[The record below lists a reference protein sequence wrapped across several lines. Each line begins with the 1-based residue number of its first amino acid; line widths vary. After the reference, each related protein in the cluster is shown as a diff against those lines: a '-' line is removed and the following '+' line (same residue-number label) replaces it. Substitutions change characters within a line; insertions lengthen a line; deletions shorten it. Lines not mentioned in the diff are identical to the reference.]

1 ISIWLNQAVKG
12 VRDREGNN
20 IHNAHLLTLFH
31 RLCKLLFFRIRP
43 VFIYDGDAP
52 LLKKQTLAIRR
63 QRKEEMALESKQ
75 THEKLLRTFLKRQA
89 IKAAL
94 GGRSK
99 ETIPSI
105 SSVRRD
111 EEDELYVLP
120 ALPPVEEKERSSSDE
135 EPEGDEAQTQE
146 CYLTF
151 QDEIYENPNSIDINS
166 EDFHIL
172 SPEIK
177 HEILKD
183 MKEFSKRR
191 RTLYHKPPER
201 SGDFS
206 QYQLAGLLQRNNLN
220 QRLEGVEKEMSQRR
234 CGAVEEEYS
243 QGEEH
248 NIESRRLISEDSS
261 HYILIKGSQKGTQT
275 SESHPAPDP
284 WSCGPWSRKGRP
296 KGRPE
301 PLWRPVSDGIPEEN
315 EPSSSST
322 PPKPINCSEEQPS
335 DGAPPSPRTLQ
346 AIQAAMMDS
355 SSDEE
360 QMVSKK
366 TLQDGNGT
374 TGSQEGTGGASPRT
388 LQAIQRSLMEDRNVS
403 EQIQTPKR
411 KYVIVSSSDDED
423 DDDDEDEAES
433 TVMKRSTICEARE
446 GGGVSPQTLLAI
458 QRALGEK
465 DPFPGIKQVEHGGLL
480 SSSEEEEMEE
490 VFGVRSK
497 EFKAAA
503 LTQEEKC
510 EKDALKTAVSPSDLQ
525 LDKDVLPQDREPS
538 SENSFQEKGRL
549 SITLSEER
557 NEQVIVKSE
566 EEDSSSEG
574 CELEEKERFWSELD
588 EVMESIPTGE
598 RVVIGADFNGHVG
611 EGNTGDEEVMGKF
624 GVKERNLEGQMVV
637 DFAKRMDMAVV
648 NTYFQ
653 KREEHR
659 LQEWSKHKIKLK
671 ISSTVSK
678 AKQKAYDELYTRL
691 DTREGEKDLYRL
703 ARQRDRDGKDVQQVR
718 VIKDRDGRVL
728 TSEDS
733 VQRRW
738 KEYFEELMNEENERE
753 KRVEGVNSV
762 EQKVDKI
769 RKDEVRKALK
779 SGKEVGPDDI
789 PVEVWKCLGEAAV
802 EFLTSLFNRV
812 LESERMPEEWRRS
825 VLVPIFKNKGD
836 VQSCSNYRGIK
847 LMSHIVMDQLSE
859 EVRQE
864 SSWTMMFADD
874 IVICSESREQVE
886 ENLERWRFALER
898 RGMKVSRSFIEVSE
912 GEEMSELDNSLTKS
926 EQFPEVSNKEEVVG
940 SDKEE
945 SQEKE
950 SSDRTLSLNNSNLK
964 EQEAE
969 SSQEE
974 ATVPAPSEWE
984 NIDVEELVE
993 LEKSLQAEQS
1003 SLREQQQQ
1011 QQRSA
1016 ATVTGQMCQES
1027 QELLRLFG
1035 VPFVVAPMEAEAQCA
1050 ALERTDQTHGTIT
1063 DDSDIWLFGGRHV
1076 YKNLFNNNKYVEH
1089 YQFLDIQNQLGLDR
1103 TKLINLAYLL
1113 GSDYTEGIQGVG
1125 YVTGMEI
1132 LNEFPG
1138 PGLEPLT
1145 QFSKW
1150 WNKAQTKKKLA
1161 ADPKDTKVKKKLRG
1175 LTLHPGFPNPAV
1187 AEAYLQPT
1195 VDQSEGSF
1203 CWGRPQL
1210 DLLKEYPS
1218 NADLLID
1225 LCTYRV
1231 SSVTMCFLTSPKF
1244 CYSRFGWNSRKT
1256 EETLQPVLKQLS
1268 TQQTQLRIDS
1278 FFRLEQQERQAI
1290 RSQRLRRAVTCL
1302 KRKECDGA
1310 DNEEE
1315 SSEDEKVSPVK
1326 KGKNG
1331 KEKGTDVTPAGLFG
1345 GGFIGLDM
1353 SMSSNSPE
1361 EKVIVGEIDK
1371 QPKTVKND
1379 LPKAESSC
1387 SSSSE
1392 DELEHK
1398 NRATMVTARSVFE
1411 GITRGRGRRG
1421 GRGGRGKAKKNL

>member
-1 ISIWLNQAVKG
+1 MGVHGLWKLLESTGKPINPETLEGKILAVDISIWLNQAVKG

-388 LQAIQRSLMEDRNVS
+388 LQAIQSRELADMMERRKVDILCVQENRWKGNKARSIGAGFKLFYYGVDSKRNGVGVVLKEEFVRNVL
-403 EQIQTPKR
+403 EVKR
-411 KYVIVSSSDDED
+411 VSDR
-423 DDDDEDEAES
+423 
-433 TVMKRSTICEARE
+433 VMSLKLEIE
-446 GGGVSPQTLLAI
+446 GVMLNVVSGYAPQ
-458 QRALGEK
+458 
-465 DPFPGIKQVEHGGLL
+465 V
-480 SSSEEEEMEE
+480 
-490 VFGVRSK
+490 
-497 EFKAAA
+497 
-503 LTQEEKC
+503 
-510 EKDALKTAVSPSDLQ
+510 
-525 LDKDVLPQDREPS
+525 
-538 SENSFQEKGRL
+538 
-549 SITLSEER
+549 
-557 NEQVIVKSE
+557 
-566 EEDSSSEG
+566 G

-659 LQEWSKHKIKLK
+659 LQEW
-671 ISSTVSK
+671 
-678 AKQKAYDELYTRL
+678 
-691 DTREGEKDLYRL
+691 
-703 ARQRDRDGKDVQQVR
+703 
-718 VIKDRDGRVL
+718 
-728 TSEDS
+728 
-733 VQRRW
+733 
-738 KEYFEELMNEENERE
+738 
-753 KRVEGVNSV
+753 
-762 EQKVDKI
+762 
-769 RKDEVRKALK
+769 
-779 SGKEVGPDDI
+779 
-789 PVEVWKCLGEAAV
+789 
-802 EFLTSLFNRV
+802 
-812 LESERMPEEWRRS
+812 
-825 VLVPIFKNKGD
+825 
-836 VQSCSNYRGIK
+836 
-847 LMSHIVMDQLSE
+847 
-859 EVRQE
+859 
-864 SSWTMMFADD
+864 
-874 IVICSESREQVE
+874 SESREQVE

-974 ATVPAPSEWE
+974 ATVPAHSEWE